1 MIIGIMMFPMI
12 IRTII
17 LTLASAT
24 RISAIVLVTVG
35 APPADLR
42 GTALGAGDIF
52 VADQSALGGKG
63 AVIRI
68 DPANGTQKSI
78 AAGNLL
84 THPAGIAVDRD
95 GRIFVAVPQKPGR
108 IVKVDAL
115 TGAQESVSSGGLFSC
130 PTGVASLA
138 NADLIVADPCAK
150 MIIRIYH
157 RTGGQKAVSSG
168 GKFGFPQNV
177 RVATDG
183 SIVVADR
190 DALGG
195 TGAIIRLDAKTGVQ
209 TVVSSGE
216 NLFNPTDLALDA
228 EGKLL
233 IADFN
238 SFACGPGGYTGA
250 GAGAILRLDRSAGA
264 VSRADARLPSQSLVS
279 CDHLFQSQG
288 PYGIATEGDGKIS
301 GDRDYRRRHPRR
313 RAAADA
319 HKFLFLRRDRADHTH
334 RPSDRGAEQPVVR
347 RSPGRAYRHRRPAA
361 LEIAAL
367 ARKKIA
373 RPVRAGEK
381 RSVLDYHQSTLP
393 LAQAITRASHV
404 RAVRTKTASA
414 RLSSHRQNPSAQPL
428 ARDTAVDETGNRSAR
443 GN

>member
-1 MIIGIMMFPMI
+1 MIIGIIMIIGIMMFPMI

-52 VADQSALGGKG
+52 VADQSALGGQG

-264 VSRADARLPSQSLVS
+264 VSRADARLASQSLVS

-288 PYGIATEGDGKIS
+288 PYGIATEGDGKILVTATT
-301 GDRDYRRRHPRR
+301 GDASPAGAPPRTPTSSYSYGVIGQIIR
-313 RAAADA
+313 IDPTTGAQNSLSSAGLLAAPIGIAV
-319 HKFLFLRRDRADHTH
+319 LRR
-334 RPSDRGAEQPVVR
+334 
-347 RSPGRAYRHRRPAA
+347 
-361 LEIAAL
+361 
-367 ARKKIA
+367 
-373 RPVRAGEK
+373 
-381 RSVLDYHQSTLP
+381 
-393 LAQAITRASHV
+393 
-404 RAVRTKTASA
+404 
-414 RLSSHRQNPSAQPL
+414 
-428 ARDTAVDETGNRSAR
+428 
-443 GN
+443 